1 MGVSVNSPVATL
13 PHFPTLKVMV
23 IEYSVLL
30 GYAVGY
36 IADTET
42 YVIYSLMMFGET
54 AQNLANSVFDL
65 HPTSCVTLVGD
76 EQRAKGLINT
86 PQWVKVIDE
95 INAN

>member
-1 MGVSVNSPVATL
+1 
-13 PHFPTLKVMV
+13 MV

-54 AQNLANSVFDL
+54 AQSVANSLFDL
-65 HPTSCVTLVGD
+65 HPHQLFMNKVNTKVT
-76 EQRAKGLINT
+76 IN
-86 PQWVKVIDE
+86 
-95 INAN
+95 

>member
-1 MGVSVNSPVATL
+1 MI
-13 PHFPTLKVMV
+13 

-42 YVIYSLMMFGET
+42 YVIYSLMFGET

-65 HPTSCVTLVGD
+65 HPTSCVTLVDD